1 MKKIVRNL
9 LLILAFVTLAA
20 AAIACGGG
28 AGSSLTAEAGVLTM
42 ATNAEFPPYEFYEG
56 GNIVGIDAEIAAA
69 IADKLGLELRI
80 EHIDFDS
87 VVPSIES
94 GKYDMAMAGLT
105 ITEDRKEQVNF
116 TTSYATGIQVV
127 IVQEGSS
134 ITSVDDLYAEGA
146 FHTIGVQLSTTG
158 DFFSTWYL
166 EDEGLASIE
175 RFNKGA
181 DAVMA
186 LSTGKVDCV
195 IIDNEPAKVFVSQNP
210 GLVILDTEFEVE
222 DYAIAINKKNTELF
236 EAVNAALRELISD
249 GTVQAIIDKYI
260 NTN

>member
-1 MKKIVRNL
+1 MKRIVKSL
-9 LLILAFVTLAA
+9 SLILAFTMLAVA
-20 AAIACGGG
+20 AFACGGG
-28 AGSSLTAEAGVLTM
+28 ANSSMTVEKGVLIM

-56 GNIVGIDAEIAAA
+56 GQIVGIDAEIAAA

-105 ITEDRKEQVNF
+105 ITEERKEQVNF

-127 IVQEGSS
+127 IVPEGSA
-134 ITSVDDLYAEGA
+134 ITSVDDLYADGA

-158 DFFSTWYL
+158 DFYSTWFL

-195 IIDNEPAKVFVSQNP
+195 IIDNEPAKVFVAQNP

-236 EAVNAALRELISD
+236 EAVDAALRELIAD

-260 NTN
+260 NTD